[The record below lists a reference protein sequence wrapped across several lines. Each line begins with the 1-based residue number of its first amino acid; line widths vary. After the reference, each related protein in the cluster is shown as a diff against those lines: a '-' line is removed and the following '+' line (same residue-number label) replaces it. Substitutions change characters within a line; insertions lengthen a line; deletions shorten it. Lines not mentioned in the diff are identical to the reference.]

1 MFRLPILN
9 AVPVQ
14 ALRAH
19 QKNIPA
25 VKLKNLGKLANP
37 STWKELMQ

>member
-9 AVPVQ
+9 AVPIQ
-14 ALRAH
+14 AGRAH

-25 VKLKNLGKLANP
+25 VKLKNVEKLAKLC
-37 STWKELMQ
+37 TWKELMQ